1 MLVANLRD
9 PAPPRGSAVSKTL
22 ARTQAGPPGPVLSE
36 QARLRSEKPPEP
48 GTPPSPLSQRLQ
60 SPELCFL
67 YSHRSDPPN
76 LGVGAAPLIGPGE
89 EGAVAWV
96 LPASNRFMRDLLPFS
111 QAAAKAG
118 RPWKPAAAANG
129 DANRYPHFPPLFL
142 SSKTK
147 PPRDPIWPK
156 SQSFVVVEPSPQAQS
171 RRRVRDQPFASAN
184 RDGSC
189 LLGLLNVRNQTT
201 LIVYCC
207 KRTTLVCNGKSGWQ
221 LLTSAPVKG

>member
-48 GTPPSPLSQRLQ
+48 GTPPSPLSQRLH

-76 LGVGAAPLIGPGE
+76 LGVGAAPLVGPGE

-147 PPRDPIWPK
+147 PPRDPSGRNLKVLLSLSLPRRHRAGGG
-156 SQSFVVVEPSPQAQS
+156 SGTSPLPPRTEMAA
-171 RRRVRDQPFASAN
+171 V
-184 RDGSC
+184 C
-189 LLGLLNVRNQTT
+189 LG
-201 LIVYCC
+201 C
-207 KRTTLVCNGKSGWQ
+207 
-221 LLTSAPVKG
+221 